1 MQSKKNKTLKSH
13 PDNLNLKNKLDI
25 SSLDQFDI
33 DNSYFPFI
41 PKIKKKPHAIDDL
54 NKDISD
60 ARRLRMEN
68 LEKIKNLKF
77 EDHKESKD
85 IVLFT
90 HPYKKE
96 NEVLMD
102 IVRSKMDQFN
112 KIYRDK
118 YQVEGGEYAKVMK
131 FEKIKLEDLLKHGL
145 EVSLEKHEKND
156 KLHPSFN
163 KYSIGD
169 FKNLNIEEILKVSNS
184 IKEKQ
189 INSYQSNFFSQNDD
203 TACMTLDIEK
213 LMINYEIEYLPL
225 ESTRFIFVDTLDSLM
240 QMINEIETYATEI
253 AVDLEHHSLESY
265 LGITCLMQ
273 ISTRFTD
280 YIVDTIKLRSSL
292 QELNR
297 VFCNPQIVKVLHGA
311 DYDIEWLQKDF
322 GLYIVNMFD
331 TGLAARNLSFTSFS
345 LAYLLSSICNITAD
359 KKYQLADWRIRPLP
373 SEMIKYAREDTHYLL
388 YIYDVLR
395 KKLIEKSVRVAKEPT
410 EAWLNVC
417 HKSFELTLKQYSK
430 PCLKSYEYYQIL
442 SRNTHLSILK
452 KSLLKLIYKFRD
464 YVARKLDVSGH
475 LVLPTR
481 VMFNLVKE
489 NNFNTE
495 TIFSKI
501 NEGGNTHCLIRN
513 FVPDLVKL
521 IDQKLLK
528 NERKIEQG
536 GANKIFESNYLENM
550 RNKFNESKMIAS
562 KVTVKLNSKLEKSSG
577 VISNS
582 IDASK
587 EPVLKLDDVKKI
599 GDQIFFTQKCN
610 SKFIN
615 HGEFEETKQN
625 QICNNTDKTGISNKQ
640 PVLEEYENLVNSF
653 NKFNI
658 ISFLKE
664 KHPNL
669 NIKIEVKSVKSQ
681 GQQVLTDERD
691 SKILSEPSKA
701 AKASTQ
707 KNMEVSDKEEIFL
720 NQKRRADTEIPML
733 DLTDYKRTI
742 QNQGKKEYKFKK
754 QNSDSNEDSDEDEDE
769 MVKQMIMQG
778 KSNTSKNIQEKEKF
792 IQSKI

>member
-1 MQSKKNKTLKSH
+1 MQTKKNKTSKSH

-25 SSLDQFDI
+25 SSIDQFDF

-41 PKIKKKPHAIDDL
+41 PKIKTKPHALEEL

-68 LEKIKNLKF
+68 IEKIKNIKF

-85 IVLFT
+85 VVLFS

-102 IVRSKMDQFN
+102 ELKRKMESFN
-112 KIYRDK
+112 QIYRQK
-118 YQVEGGEYAKVMK
+118 NQVEGLEYAKVMK
-131 FEKIKLEDLLKHGL
+131 FEKIKLEDLLKEGL
-145 EVSLEKHEKND
+145 DLSLD
-156 KLHPSFN
+156 KSHSSIN
-163 KYSIGD
+163 KYSLGD
-169 FKNLNIEEILKVSNS
+169 FKNLKFEEILKISNL
-184 IKEKQ
+184 IQEKG
-189 INSYQSNFFSQNDD
+189 INSYHCDFFNHDERIHD
-203 TACMTLDIEK
+203 KEK
-213 LMINYEIEYLPL
+213 LLTNYEIEYLPL
-225 ESTRFIFVDTLDSLM
+225 ESTRFIYVDTFDSLM
-240 QMINEIETYATEI
+240 QMINEIESYAKEI
-253 AVDLEHHSLESY
+253 SVDLEHHSLESY
-265 LGITCLMQ
+265 LGLTCLMQ

-297 VFCNPQIVKVLHGA
+297 VFCNPKIVKVLHGA

-331 TGLAARNLSFTSFS
+331 TGLAARNLSFSSFS

-388 YIYDVLR
+388 YIYDILR
-395 KKLIEKSVRVAKEPT
+395 KKLIEKSVRVGKEPT

-442 SRNTHLSILK
+442 SRNTHLNILK

-481 VMFNLVKE
+481 IMFNLVQE
-489 NNFNTE
+489 NKLDTE
-495 TIFSKI
+495 VIFSKI

-528 NERKIEQG
+528 NEQKIEQG
-536 GANKIFESNYLENM
+536 GVKKFFESNYLENM
-550 RNKFNESKMIAS
+550 RNKFNESKMIAN
-562 KVTVKLNSKLEKSSG
+562 KVTVKLNSKLEEKASQG
-577 VISNS
+577 VTQ
-582 IDASK
+582 ASK
-587 EPVLKLDDVKKI
+587 EPMLKLNDIKKI
-599 GDQIFFTQKCN
+599 GDKILFNQKSK
-610 SKFIN
+610 SKFIYY
-615 HGEFEETKQN
+615 EEESKSEERKEN
-625 QICNNTDKTGISNKQ
+625 VVNSNVNNKH

-653 NKFNI
+653 NNFNI

-669 NIKIEVKSVKSQ
+669 NIKIDAKSQ
-681 GQQVLTDERD
+681 VQQPQKDNIKERE
-691 SKILSEPSKA
+691 SKNLSEPITNKSI
-701 AKASTQ
+701 
-707 KNMEVSDKEEIFL
+707 VDKDEIL
-720 NQKRRADTEIPML
+720 LKHKRRADTENPMI

-742 QNQGKKEYKFKK
+742 QNNPAKGDYKFKK
-754 QNSDSNEDSDEDEDE
+754 QNSDSEENSDQDEEDE
-769 MVKQMIMQG
+769 MVKQMILQ
-778 KSNTSKNIQEKEKF
+778 SNTSKNIQEKEKF
-792 IQSKI
+792 IQSKIYIF